1 MCIVP
6 NCTTA
11 GPEPTLPCDECRGL
25 FGDFMQASRFPPIS
39 LEQAQA
45 NEAAVREVLRARRD
59 FVELDER

>member
-6 NCTTA
+6 NCSTA
-11 GPEPTLPCDECRGL
+11 GPTTLPCDECRRL
-25 FGDFMQASRFPPIS
+25 FGDFMQPSSFPPIS
-39 LEQAQA
+39 LEQAQV